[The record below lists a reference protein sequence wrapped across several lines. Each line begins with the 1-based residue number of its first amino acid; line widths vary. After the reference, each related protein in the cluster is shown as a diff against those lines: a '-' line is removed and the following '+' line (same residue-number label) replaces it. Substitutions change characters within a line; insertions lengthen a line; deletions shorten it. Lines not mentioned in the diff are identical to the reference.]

1 MALNA
6 AAKCHN
12 QFLTPFLTLF
22 PKFNIQLQLLDVIV
36 LEAVC
41 LILLSPS
48 IPADGY
54 SPPLGLAFYLVASSI
69 L

>member
-22 PKFNIQLQLLDVIV
+22 PKSNIQLQLLDVIV

-41 LILLSPS
+41 LILLWPR
-48 IPADGY
+48 IPADCY
-54 SPPLGLAFYLVASSI
+54 SAPLGLAFYLVASSMF
-69 L
+69 